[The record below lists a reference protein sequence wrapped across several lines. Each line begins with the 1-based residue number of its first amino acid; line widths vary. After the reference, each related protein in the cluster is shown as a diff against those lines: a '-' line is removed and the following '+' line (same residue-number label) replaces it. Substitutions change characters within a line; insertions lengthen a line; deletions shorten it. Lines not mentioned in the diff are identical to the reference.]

1 MGFRSGP
8 MNPPARQQDAKPF
21 RPGGAGGRFAIAVAA
36 ALLAFAAAC
45 PRASAQSEPLLQPS
59 DLKKLSVEELMDIDV
74 TSVSRHAE
82 KLSETASAIQ
92 VITSDDIERSAATS
106 IPEALRLA
114 SNLEVAQIDSRQW
127 AIAARGFNNLFA
139 DKMLVLMDG
148 RSVYTPLYAGVYWDV
163 QDTIMED
170 IDRIEVISGPGATQ
184 WGANAVNG
192 VINITTKSAKDTQGG
207 LVVVGGGSELEDSE
221 EVRYGGQ
228 LAPGVY
234 YRAYAK
240 YFDRGNSDLP
250 DGASATDAWRMG
262 RTGFR
267 IDADKG
273 DGTVATLQGDYYD
286 GTVTRMGP
294 ADILM
299 SGGNLIGRWTR
310 ELGDQSEVSAQAYYD
325 ETYRKIPN
333 SFTQTLNTY
342 DFDFHHRLPL
352 GKRNDI
358 TWGLGYRLEADD
370 ITNTP
375 AEAFLPAKDSERT
388 FNTFVQDEITL
399 VRDRLHLT
407 LGSKYEHYNF
417 TDPEFEPSARV
428 AWTPSSNQTVWSAVS
443 RAVRVPSRIDLDL
456 YEPATPPYQVA
467 GGPGVVSEKVNAY
480 ELGYRRQVTPDV
492 AVSLATFYN
501 EYSNLRGL
509 QPLNPPA
516 AFPVDVASGL
526 RGESAGGELTA
537 DWRVTAAWRLR
548 AGWTELRV
556 NSEPE
561 PGSIDRVSGQS
572 IARDP
577 NHQGQLRSMLDLS
590 AAWQLDAA
598 LRYVGPITN
607 RAVPGY
613 TEGDLRVGWRPL
625 PAWELSIDGENLLHD
640 HHAEFGPAG
649 SRREIGRS
657 IFTKVEWHF

>member
-1 MGFRSGP
+1 MTP
-8 MNPPARQQDAKPF
+8 QARQQVPGSR
-21 RPGGAGGRFAIAVAA
+21 RPTGRGGR
-36 ALLAFAAAC
+36 LWLAFAAASVALLG
-45 PRASAQSEPLLQPS
+45 PVARVSAQSDAALPPPG

-74 TSVSRHAE
+74 MSVSKHPE

-92 VITSDDIERSAATS
+92 VITSEDIGRSAATS

-114 SNLEVAQIDSRQW
+114 SNLEVAQVDSRQW

-148 RSVYTPLYAGVYWDV
+148 RSLYTPLYAGVYWDV
-163 QDTIMED
+163 QDTVMED
-170 IDRIEVISGPGATQ
+170 IDRIEVISGPGATL

-228 LAPGVY
+228 IAPGVY

-240 YFDRGNSDLP
+240 YFDRGSSDLP
-250 DGASATDAWRMG
+250 DGASATDQWRMG
-262 RTGFR
+262 RAGFR
-267 IDADKG
+267 VDSDHG
-273 DGTVATLQGDYYD
+273 DGTVATVQGDIYD
-286 GTVTRMGP
+286 GSVTRMGP
-294 ADILM
+294 DDILM

-310 ELGDQSEVSAQAYYD
+310 ELGERSEMSAQAYFD

-352 GKRNDI
+352 GPMNDV
-358 TWGLGYRLEADD
+358 TWGLGYRVAADN

-375 AEAFLPAKDSERT
+375 AEAFLPANDSERT
-388 FNTFVQDEITL
+388 FNTFVQDEMAL

-407 LGSKYEHYNF
+407 LGSKFEHYNF
-417 TDPEFEPSARV
+417 TASEFEPSGRL
-428 AWTPSSNQTVWSAVS
+428 AWTPGANQTVWGAIS

-467 GGPGVVSEKVNAY
+467 GGPGVVSEKVIAY

-492 AVSLATFYN
+492 AFSMATYYN

-509 QPLNPPA
+509 EPLKPPA
-516 AFPVDVASGL
+516 AFPVAVDSGL
-526 RGESAGGELTA
+526 RGESTGAELTA
-537 DWRVTAAWRLR
+537 DWNATKAWRLR
-548 AGWTELRV
+548 AGWTEMRV

-561 PGSIDRVSGQS
+561 PGSIDRVTGQS
-572 IARDP
+572 IALDP
-577 NHQGQLRSMLDLS
+577 NHQGQLRSMFDL
-590 AAWQLDAA
+590 AAQWQLDAA

-607 RAVPGY
+607 REVPGY
-613 TEGDLRVGWRPL
+613 TEGDLRIGWKPL
-625 PAWELSIDGENLLHD
+625 PGWELSVDGQNLLHS

-657 IFTKVEWHF
+657 VFTKVEWHF